1 MAFLEAEQ
9 QALRFLMNF
18 TPLIQL
24 WAGICLLFF
33 YLKLLEKSPLHSHIK
48 KANKKFNKLEDRIR
62 YQIQGIIYNNKK
74 STKANLSAKWQ
85 RHFVPRVK
93 NMAAL
98 TFFYCLFIILATGF
112 ERYCKYELNSTTKPA
127 CAHPIYLITTS
138 ACILFYNI
146 ICSSVDLRI
155 RKKVKISRKWLNTSF
170 IIKLRPFHTYITPI
184 SYSIF
189 LFILYFVLFKYTE
202 SGLYGLVDWI
212 SKKCNGEPYV
222 VILLLIT
229 LTLITG
235 MLSVLIYIIRDWMKL
250 LIMSVKIDRL
260 SRDITSLFKVYNNP
274 LLFEKLPKVI
284 QNRCRRFHNK
294 KKNERVNFS
303 RKQMMQFIE
312 FEIKNRYAKI

>member
-1 MAFLEAEQ
+1 MEFQDAEQ
-9 QALRFLMNF
+9 QALRFLINF

-112 ERYCKYELNSTTKPA
+112 ERYCKEEPKTST

-138 ACILFYNI
+138 VCILFYNI
-146 ICSSVDLRI
+146 LCSSVDLRI
-155 RKKVKISRKWLNTSF
+155 RKKVKIKCKWFNTNF

-184 SYSIF
+184 FYSII
-189 LFILYFVLFKYTE
+189 LFILYFVLIP
-202 SGLYGLVDWI
+202 S
-212 SKKCNGEPYV
+212 N
-222 VILLLIT
+222 
-229 LTLITG
+229 
-235 MLSVLIYIIRDWMKL
+235 RD
-250 LIMSVKIDRL
+250 
-260 SRDITSLFKVYNNP
+260 
-274 LLFEKLPKVI
+274 
-284 QNRCRRFHNK
+284 
-294 KKNERVNFS
+294 
-303 RKQMMQFIE
+303 
-312 FEIKNRYAKI
+312 